1 MNDEQIADGN
11 SLPEQPSAAA
21 SKEKLFDNLYCSTCQ
36 ARKSDSELMKTPIDY
51 IVNTD
56 GSSVPVPERY
66 SLFCGKCQQFLGIYD
81 PQVQNELAEMKR
93 IREGNE
99 TTGKK

>member
-1 MNDEQIADGN
+1 MSEEQIVDG
-11 SLPEQPSAAA
+11 SSASKQPSIEVP
-21 SKEKLFDNLYCSTCQ
+21 KVFDNLYCSTCQ
-36 ARKSDSELMKTPIDY
+36 TRKSDSELMKTPIDY

-81 PQVQNELAEMKR
+81 PQVQHELAEMKR